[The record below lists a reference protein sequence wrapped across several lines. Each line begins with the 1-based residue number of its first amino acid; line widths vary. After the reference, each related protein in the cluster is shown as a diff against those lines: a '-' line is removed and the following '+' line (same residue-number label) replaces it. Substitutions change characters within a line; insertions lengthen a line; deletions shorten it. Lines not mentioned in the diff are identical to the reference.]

1 MPENKTRPT
10 DQRVSAFLEQIP
22 DQAVRNDCLFL
33 VDMMKDI
40 SGHPPVMWGS
50 SIVGFGTYHYEYE
63 SGREG
68 DMPVIAFSPRKQAIT
83 IYVKCYLDAYAGELS
98 KLGKHKTGKGC
109 LYIRALK
116 DIDQDV
122 LKDILIKTSTGDQ
135 AG

>member
-10 DQRVSAFLEQIP
+10 DESVSAFLEQIP
-22 DQAVRNDCLFL
+22 DQAVRNDCLIL
-33 VDMMKDI
+33 VSMMKEI
-40 SGHPPVMWGS
+40 TGHPPAMWGG
-50 SIVGFGTYHYEYE
+50 SIVGFGTYHYRYE

-83 IYVKCYLDAYAGELS
+83 IYVKCYLDAFAGELS

-122 LKDILIKTSTGDQ
+122 LKDILIKTSTGYQ
-135 AG
+135 TG

>member
-1 MPENKTRPT
+1 MPENKTHPT
-10 DQRVSAFLEQIP
+10 DESVSIFLEQVQ

-50 SIVGFGTYHYEYE
+50 SIVGFGTYHYKYE